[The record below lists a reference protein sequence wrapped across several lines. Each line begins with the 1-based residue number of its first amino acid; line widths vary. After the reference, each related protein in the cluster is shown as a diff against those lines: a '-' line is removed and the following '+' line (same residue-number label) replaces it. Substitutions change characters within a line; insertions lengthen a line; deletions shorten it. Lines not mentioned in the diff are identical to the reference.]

1 MRAFRMALFLVTT
14 LTLASPAPA
23 RAELRISDLDVYL
36 NDQDITV
43 HVVVLG
49 AIPSAFTES
58 LESGIPA
65 HVRFT
70 VELWQY
76 NRFWR
81 DRRLV
86 SKVVERSLTY
96 NVVAK
101 DYKVAPVKGEATPP
115 YATKDLRDAQRVL
128 SELSSLKLMPAASLD
143 PTEVFYVRVM
153 TEAALRG
160 ENTFLTRMS
169 GTAEQTFRQSDYRT
183 MLRVQ

>member
-1 MRAFRMALFLVTT
+1 MAFLLVAT
-14 LTLASPAPA
+14 LTLANPAPA

-36 NDQDITV
+36 NDHDITV

-49 AIPSAFTES
+49 AVPATFAES

-65 HVRFT
+65 HLRFT
-70 VELWQY
+70 IELWQY

-81 DRRLV
+81 DRLLV
-86 SKVVERSLTY
+86 SKVVERALVY

-101 DYKVAPVKGEATPP
+101 EYKIAPLRGETTAP
-115 YATKDLRDAQRVL
+115 YMTKDLRDATRVL
-128 SELSSLKLMPAASLD
+128 SDLSSLKLAGSASLD
-143 PTEVFYVRVM
+143 PAEIFYVRVT

-169 GTAEQTFRQSDYRT
+169 GAAEQTFRQSDYRT
-183 MLRVQ
+183 MMRVQ